1 MLAML
6 ASACGSDQPGQ
17 NLVRSPVVAFGELF
31 AAHDTVRL
39 DPSVLVGTIGFLD
52 VNARGELLIS
62 DHIGR
67 GIHRFSPS
75 GIHLKSY
82 SREDCLPDE
91 ANFIPMTSRF
101 IGDSKVITH
110 KFGGAATVFDAEG
123 NCVSAARQLER
134 LSKAI
139 CTHHD
144 SVIVQSNYVQDEA
157 TLKVYSPSLEA
168 LGELEI
174 DPPRL
179 VRLNQFFLGP
189 WGRSVECFDDG
200 PYYIYAENVDGM
212 AARSSGPRFEP
223 DFIEERPDDLPQG
236 TSTQDL
242 STSTDEYPSAV
253 AIFALDGLT
262 RMTVFAFL
270 DERWRPAGA
279 QSGLMVGLN
288 IASNAGLFPGRST
301 ISSVYPRAAAGG
313 FFYVVGPHEILE
325 DGETGNPVVVRYRFI
340 QPGNADV

>member
-1 MLAML
+1 MSGGMLLLLAML

-134 LSKAI
+134 LSRAI

-144 SVIVQSNYVQDEA
+144 SVFVQSNYVQDEA

-179 VRLNQFFLGP
+179 VRLNQVFVGQ

-223 DFIEERPDDLPQG
+223 DFYR
-236 TSTQDL
+236 
-242 STSTDEYPSAV
+242 
-253 AIFALDGLT
+253 
-262 RMTVFAFL
+262 
-270 DERWRPAGA
+270 GA
-279 QSGLMVGLN
+279 
-288 IASNAGLFPGRST
+288 PG
-301 ISSVYPRAAAGG
+301 
-313 FFYVVGPHEILE
+313 
-325 DGETGNPVVVRYRFI
+325 
-340 QPGNADV
+340 